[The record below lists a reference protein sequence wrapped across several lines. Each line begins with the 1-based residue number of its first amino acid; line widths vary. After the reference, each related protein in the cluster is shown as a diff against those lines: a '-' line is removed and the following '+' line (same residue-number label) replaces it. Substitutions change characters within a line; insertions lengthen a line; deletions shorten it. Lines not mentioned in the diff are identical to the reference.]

1 MGTGSEVVFGVVVE
15 GGVGVREVLVV
26 VGGVL
31 VRVGG
36 AVVGMGVGG

>member
-1 MGTGSEVVFGVVVE
+1 ML
-15 GGVGVREVLVV
+15 RELV

-36 AVVGMGVGG
+36 WRGQAGQRQAQVGTSARLLAWS